1 MIECSKLTKR
11 YGKTLALDGLD
22 LSVGDGEMH
31 GFVGPNGAGKTTAI
45 RILATLMRPTSGDA
59 CIDGVSVTG
68 APQNVRRMIGYMPD
82 FFGVY
87 DDLKAW
93 EYLDFYAGC
102 MGLSAKERRRRIDEA
117 LDLTM
122 LTDKREAYVD
132 SLSRGMKQR
141 LCLAHLMMHDP
152 KLLILDEPASGMDP
166 RARAEMRDI
175 LKEICAM
182 GKTVLISSHI
192 LPELAQMC
200 SSISILEKGRLTFTG
215 TVEALERRMS
225 AAQLVIRFERE
236 PNEGMAVQAMGEL
249 ADMLGA
255 AVKRE
260 GFTCWRIDAPADA
273 AKDGEALRTLVGL
286 GLPVCD
292 FHRERATLERVFMEV
307 TRHEDQSDL

>member
-22 LSVGDGEMH
+22 LTVGDGEVH
-31 GFVGPNGAGKTTAI
+31 GFVGPNGAGKTTAMK
-45 RILATLMRPTSGDA
+45 ILATLMRPTSGEA
-59 CIDGVSVTG
+59 KVDGVSVTG
-68 APQNVRRMIGYMPD
+68 DPQRVRRLIGYMPD

-102 MGLSAKERRRRIDEA
+102 MGIGAKERRRRIDEV
-117 LDLTM
+117 LDLTV
-122 LTDKREAYVD
+122 LSDKREAYVD

-166 RARAEMRDI
+166 RARSEMRDI

-192 LPELAQMC
+192 LPELSQMC
-200 SSISILEKGRLTFTG
+200 TSISILEKGRLTFSG
-215 TVEALERRMS
+215 SVEALERRMN
-225 AAQLVIRFERE
+225 AAQLVIRFDWE
-236 PNEGMAVQAMGEL
+236 PNEAQAQMAMDRLKTALCMEVVRDGL
-249 ADMLGA
+249 
-255 AVKRE
+255 
-260 GFTCWRIDAPADA
+260 TCWRIDAQADA
-273 AKDGEALRTLVGL
+273 AKDGEALRTLVGI

-292 FHRERATLERVFMEV
+292 FHREHATLEKVFMEV
-307 TRHEDQSDL
+307 TSE